1 MRQKV
6 CCTRPHACIRRM
18 RGTRGRH
25 ETKSSARLII
35 ATIFR
40 EKLFLSTKFFAQFI
54 LCIHYTLLNSI
65 WRDKPQYRMQGWAT
79 SGGGESGR
87 RHRDPLPSPSSPGH
101 SYSLRAQESV
111 IEDGQTGERRA
122 VVTYLTVSKG
132 CGDCRKVTG
141 NRMDPTWSVKGS
153 LLFW

>member
-1 MRQKV
+1 
-6 CCTRPHACIRRM
+6 M

-101 SYSLRAQESV
+101 SHSLRAQESV

-122 VVTYLTVSKG
+122 VVTYNTRQWAKVAVIVVKLQETGWIQLGQSKAVYYFG
-132 CGDCRKVTG
+132 KTENIIFFCFK
-141 NRMDPTWSVKGS
+141 
-153 LLFW
+153 F